1 MKVAIIGYG
10 SIGKRFT
17 DIILHIPNTEIIIC
31 TKKETI
37 KNNKKLIIC
46 HSIKECLRLQPDVV
60 FITNVTSAH
69 IPTAKIFAKKGIHLF
84 IEKPLSSSLKDIDD
98 LSSIIKS
105 KKLITMVGCNLRFH
119 KAIISIKELID
130 KGQIGRILS
139 VKAENGSF
147 LPDWHPW
154 ENYSQSYTAQ
164 KKLGGGVVLTNI
176 HEVDYLYWFFGM
188 PKEVFSFTGKL
199 SDLKVFEDFSSII
212 MNYKNKI
219 LEIHLDFFQRPS
231 KRSCKI
237 IGTNGTIIWDSE
249 QKFVNLFDLKK
260 KQWKTVISLKNY
272 DYNLM
277 YIEEIKH
284 FLKSVKN
291 NTQTINDFDE
301 AVKTLKISLSIL
313 DSSKQKKVVCF

>member
-176 HEVDYLYWFFGM
+176 HEIDYLYWFFGM
-188 PKEVFSFTGKL
+188 PKEVFSFTRKL

-291 NTQTINDFDE
+291 NKQTINDFDE

>member
-176 HEVDYLYWFFGM
+176 HEVDYLYWFLGM

>member
-84 IEKPLSSSLKDIDD
+84 IEKPLSSSLKDIDN

-176 HEVDYLYWFFGM
+176 HEIDYLYWFFGM
-188 PKEVFSFTGKL
+188 PKEVFSFTRKL

-291 NTQTINDFDE
+291 NKQTINDFDE